1 MPPMMAALLLRRHLQ
16 LVRLGLQLMLLIV
29 LRMWYDRPVHMVSR
43 VIVAGTREV
52 LRLLSCGTN
61 MSLYN
66 VYR

>member
-43 VIVAGTREV
+43 VVVAGTRESASLAV
-52 LRLLSCGTN
+52 LRYEYELIQ
-61 MSLYN
+61 
-66 VYR
+66 RI

>member
-43 VIVAGTREV
+43 VSVAGTRESASLAV
-52 LRLLSCGTN
+52 LRYEYELIQ
-61 MSLYN
+61 
-66 VYR
+66 RI